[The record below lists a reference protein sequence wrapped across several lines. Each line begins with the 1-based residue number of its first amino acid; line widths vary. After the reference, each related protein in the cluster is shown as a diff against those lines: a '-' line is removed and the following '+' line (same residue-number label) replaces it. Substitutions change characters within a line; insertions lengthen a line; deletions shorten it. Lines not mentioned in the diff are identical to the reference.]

1 MIQKEN
7 VTNVLK
13 IKIDQ
18 KQNKKY
24 LVDAQNMVKDHIRIT
39 EKTKNALNV

>member
-24 LVDAQNMVKDHIRIT
+24 LVDAQNMEIDHILIT